1 MIIEIKDKNVEDF
14 LKLLSYKEIES
25 LVNETL
31 KEKIEDLQDYYLL
44 KRTRN
49 EQKFDFEKFLNEN
62 ND

>member
-1 MIIEIKDKNVEDF
+1 MVIEIKDKNVEDF

-31 KEKIEDLQDYYLL
+31 KEKIEDLKDYYLL
-44 KRTRN
+44 KKTRN
-49 EQKFDFEKFLNEN
+49 EEKVDFEKFLNEN